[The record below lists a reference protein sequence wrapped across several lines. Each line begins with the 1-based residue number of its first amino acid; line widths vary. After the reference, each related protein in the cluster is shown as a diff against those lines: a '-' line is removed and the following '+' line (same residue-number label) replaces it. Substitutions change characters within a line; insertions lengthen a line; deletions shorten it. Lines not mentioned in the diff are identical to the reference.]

1 MPSTGASRSVEP
13 SGVSALMY
21 VGLDSTAQDV
31 YRLLLE
37 NPNWNMRAIADELG
51 IDEDD
56 VGLALDRLA
65 DKALLTT
72 VQPRSGRRVPINP
85 EISLGAVLAIQGAQV
100 AQRWQEIR
108 RARDQVRDLASTYL
122 TAGHPEPLPLVEH
135 LSGLDATRERLAVLA
150 EETETDVLSFAPG
163 GPQPV
168 DVLESSRELDL
179 RTLSRGVHMRTVC
192 LESVRNSRPTME
204 YLEWLVDEGAEVRT
218 VPVLPM
224 RLIIADHTTAVVP
237 VRVDDPRE
245 GALIIRHPGI
255 VAVCVALFE
264 QVWAGATPA
273 VDGEIRER
281 DEGDLNE
288 QERELLRLLATG
300 HADEFAARQLGVSLR
315 TVRRMMSG
323 LMQRMGVKSRFQ
335 AGVKAAALTWI
346 SGSPHLPD

>member
-1 MPSTGASRSVEP
+1 
-13 SGVSALMY
+13 
-21 VGLDSTAQDV
+21 
-31 YRLLLE
+31 
-37 NPNWNMRAIADELG
+37 
-51 IDEDD
+51 
-56 VGLALDRLA
+56 
-65 DKALLTT
+65 
-72 VQPRSGRRVPINP
+72 
-85 EISLGAVLAIQGAQV
+85 
-100 AQRWQEIR
+100 
-108 RARDQVRDLASTYL
+108 
-122 TAGHPEPLPLVEH
+122 
-135 LSGLDATRERLAVLA
+135 
-150 EETETDVLSFAPG
+150 
-163 GPQPV
+163 
-168 DVLESSRELDL
+168 
-179 RTLSRGVHMRTVC
+179 
-192 LESVRNSRPTME
+192 
-204 YLEWLVDEGAEVRT
+204 
-218 VPVLPM
+218 M

>member
-1 MPSTGASRSVEP
+1 
-13 SGVSALMY
+13 MY
-21 VGLDSTAQDV
+21 VGLDSTSQNV

-37 NPNWNMRAIADELG
+37 NPDWNIRHIADELG
-51 IDEDD
+51 IDQDD
-56 VGLALDRLA
+56 VRLALDRLA

-72 VQPRSGRRVPINP
+72 AQPRSGRRVPINP
-85 EISLGAVLAIQGAQV
+85 EMSLGAVLAIQEAEV

-122 TAGHPEPLPLVEH
+122 TAGHPEPLPLVER
-135 LSGLDATRERLAVLA
+135 LSGL
-150 EETETDVLSFAPG
+150 ETESDVLSFAPG

-168 DVLESSRELDL
+168 DVLASSRGLDL
-179 RTLSRGVHMRTVC
+179 STLTRGVQMRTVC
-192 LESVRNSRPTME
+192 LESIRNSRPTME
-204 YLEWLVDEGAEVRT
+204 YVEWLVDEGAEVRT
-218 VPVLPM
+218 VPALPL
-224 RLIIADHTTAVVP
+224 RLIVADRTTAVVP
-237 VRVDDPRE
+237 ALADDPRQ

-273 VDGEIRER
+273 GNGEVRER
-281 DEGDLNE
+281 VEGDLTE
-288 QERELLRLLATG
+288 QERELLRLLVMG

-335 AGVKAAALTWI
+335 AGATAVALDWI